1 MMFELVIG
9 LSFVLAVVSLISV
22 LFTEKKAFFAIC
34 ALIFLGVF
42 YFTNASHPI
51 AEVWTLISFV
61 AGITLLALE
70 IFIPSFGLIGI
81 CGLVLVGLSL
91 YNSFRMDGR
100 EVILLVAATLAI
112 IISVTAY
119 VTLGFRANIFDK
131 GILKSVNSKER
142 GYNSKADYSH
152 LVGKTGNSRSILR
165 PTGRIEI
172 DGNYYDATSQGE
184 FIKSFCKIEVVSVKD
199 GHIVVKEI

>member
-22 LFTEKKAFFAIC
+22 LFTEKKAFFAIS
-34 ALIFLGVF
+34 ALAFLGVF
-42 YFTNASHPI
+42 YFTNSTHPI
-51 AEVWTLISFV
+51 AEVWPLISFV
-61 AGITLLALE
+61 AGVTLLALE

-91 YNSFRMDGR
+91 YNSFMMDGR

-112 IISVTAY
+112 ILSVTVY

-131 GILKSVNSKER
+131 EILKSVNSRER
-142 GYNSKADYSH
+142 GYNSKVDYSH
-152 LVGKTGNSRSILR
+152 LLAKRGRTKSILR

-172 DGNYYDATSQGE
+172 DGKYYDATSQGD
-184 FIKSFCKIEVVSVKD
+184 FIKPLAKIEVVSVKD

>member
-42 YFTNASHPI
+42 YFTNARHPI
-51 AEVWTLISFV
+51 AEVWPLISFV

-152 LVGKTGNSRSILR
+152 LVGKTGTSRSILR

>member
-42 YFTNASHPI
+42 YFTNARHPI
-51 AEVWTLISFV
+51 AEVWPLISFV
-61 AGITLLALE
+61 AGVTLLALE

-91 YNSFRMDGR
+91 YNSFMMDGR

-112 IISVTAY
+112 ILSVTAY

-142 GYNSKADYSH
+142 GYNSKVDYSH
-152 LVGKTGNSRSILR
+152 LVGRTGTSKSILR

-172 DGNYYDATSQGE
+172 DGKYYDATSQGD
-184 FIKSFCKIEVVSVKD
+184 FIKPLAEIEVVSVKD

>member
-9 LSFVLAVVSLISV
+9 LSFVLAVISLISV
-22 LFTEKKAFFAIC
+22 LFTEKKVFFAIC
-34 ALIFLGVF
+34 ALVFLGVF
-42 YFTNASHPI
+42 YFTNATYPI
-51 AEVWTLISFV
+51 AEVWPLISFV

-91 YNSFRMDGR
+91 YNSFMMDGR
-100 EVILLVAATLAI
+100 EVILLVASTLAI
-112 IISVTAY
+112 ILSVTVY

-131 GILKSVNSKER
+131 GILNSVNSKER
-142 GYNSKADYSH
+142 GYNSKVDYSH
-152 LVGKTGNSRSILR
+152 LVGKTGTSKSILR
-165 PTGRIEI
+165 PTGRVEI

-184 FIKSFCKIEVVSVKD
+184 FIKSLCEIEVVSVKD

>member
-1 MMFELVIG
+1 MFELVIG

-51 AEVWTLISFV
+51 AEVWPLISFV

-152 LVGKTGNSRSILR
+152 LVGKTGTSRSILR

>member
-1 MMFELVIG
+1 MFELVIG
-9 LSFVLAVVSLISV
+9 LSFVLAVVSLISA

-51 AEVWTLISFV
+51 AEVWTVISFV